1 MSHPGLQQLKAR
13 FSLNSVSLVSMVGE
27 LNREVKV
34 MKKLLTGLAAAVAVS
49 TTSAWAHTSYEY
61 APVIDARP
69 VYQQVRVEI
78 PEQHC
83 WNEQVAVRQSSSES
97 RTPMVVGTIIGG
109 ALGNAV
115 GSNKSSRRVGT
126 VAGAALGAS
135 IGRDVGKSGST
146 PSSTRY
152 QTVQHC
158 ETVNQH
164 RYEERVVGYQ
174 VRYHYNGQDHSVR
187 MSHDPGDRIRLRV
200 QVQPVL

>member
-1 MSHPGLQQLKAR
+1 
-13 FSLNSVSLVSMVGE
+13 
-27 LNREVKV
+27 
-34 MKKLLTGLAAAVAVS
+34 MKKKLITVIAATMMVS
-49 TTSAWAHTSYEY
+49 TTSAWANTSYEY

-69 VYQQVRVEI
+69 VYQQVRVEV

-97 RTPMVVGTIIGG
+97 RTPLVVGTIIGG

-115 GSNKSSRRVGT
+115 GNNKSSRRVGT

-135 IGRDVGKSGST
+135 IGRDIGRSSSSPST
-146 PSSTRY
+146 THY

-158 ETVNQH
+158 ENVSQY

-174 VRYHYNGQDHSVR
+174 VRYRYNGQDHSVR
-187 MSHDPGDRIRLRV
+187 MNHDPGERIRLRV
-200 QVQPVL
+200 HVQPVL